1 MEVKTIFY
9 QNQNWEYIVNYRQQ
23 KHLYLKLKGQQIIVS
38 APFFVKS
45 EVIEDFVKSNLP
57 KLIKQLKNNELIV
70 TRFAFTPE
78 AFIYF
83 LDKKLP
89 IVLNYQKTTKF
100 FISDESFFIYTP
112 LSLTN
117 KNQQI
122 ILLQKI
128 NQFLKTTARPIFLE
142 RLRYWE
148 KILQVSANDFDLR
161 IMKTKWGVCFHQT
174 GKIVLNVKLIHFS
187 YQVIDY
193 VIIHELI
200 HLIYPHH
207 QTEFWDLVALY
218 CPDYRDVKKILK
230 NSKVEI

>member
-1 MEVKTIFY
+1 MEVKTIFF
-9 QNQNWEYIVNYRQQ
+9 QNQNWEYIINYRQQ

-45 EVIEDFVKSNLP
+45 EVIENFVKDNLP
-57 KLIKQLKNNELIV
+57 KLIKQLKNNELII
-70 TRFAFTPE
+70 TRFAFNPE

-89 IVLNYQKTTKF
+89 IVLNYQKKTKF
-100 FISDESFFIYTP
+100 FISDDSFFIYTP

-117 KNQQI
+117 KNQQL

-128 NQFLKTTARPIFLE
+128 NQYLKALARPIFLE
-142 RLRYWE
+142 RLRYWQR
-148 KILQVSANDFDLR
+148 ILQVNANDFDLR
-161 IMKTKWGVCFHQT
+161 MMKTKWGVCFHQT

-193 VIIHELI
+193 VIIHELV

-207 QTEFWDLVALY
+207 QREFWDLVVLY
-218 CPDYRDVKKILK
+218 CPNYCDIKKILK

>member
-45 EVIEDFVKSNLP
+45 EMIEDFVKNNLP
-57 KLIKQLKNNELIV
+57 KLIKQLKNNQLIV
-70 TRFAFTPE
+70 TRFAFVPE

-83 LDKKLP
+83 LDKKMP
-89 IVLNYQKTTKF
+89 IVINYQKRTKF
-100 FISDESFFIYTP
+100 FISNESFVIYTP

-117 KNQQI
+117 KNQQP

-128 NQFLKTTARPIFLE
+128 NQFLKVIAQPIFLE

-148 KILQVSANDFDLR
+148 KILQINANAFDLR
-161 IMKTKWGVCFHQT
+161 VMKTKWGVCFHQT

-193 VIIHELI
+193 VVIHELV

-207 QTEFWDLVALY
+207 QTEFWNLVALY
-218 CPDYRDVKKILK
+218 CPDYHNIKKILK

>member
-9 QNQNWEYIVNYRQQ
+9 QNQNWQYIINYRQQ

-45 EVIEDFVKSNLP
+45 KVIKDFVKENLP
-57 KLIKQLKNNELIV
+57 KLVKQLKNNKLMV
-70 TRFAFTPE
+70 TRFSFNPE
-78 AFIYF
+78 AFIYV

-89 IVLNYQKTTKF
+89 IIINYQKRTKF
-100 FISDESFFIYTP
+100 FINDESFFIYTP
-112 LSLTN
+112 LSLNN
-117 KNQQI
+117 KNHQV

-128 NQFLKTTARPIFLE
+128 NQFLKTIARPIFLD

-148 KILQVSANDFDLR
+148 KILQINASIFDLR
-161 IMKTKWGVCFHQT
+161 LMKTKWGVCFHQT

-187 YQVIDY
+187 YQAIDY
-193 VIIHELI
+193 VVIHELI

-207 QTEFWDLVALY
+207 QKEFWGLVALY
-218 CPDYRDVKKILK
+218 CPDYLNIKKILK